1 MTVKLII
8 QNRIIIVSFIV
19 VIAIISHSC
28 GKTFYIFGSQSR
40 SGFYTYN
47 GQGSGSFNNQ
57 SSVDW
62 KPTPGMQIGLATDI
76 ANINK
81 YLSIK
86 TELNT
91 SLQGARYEDVSN
103 RIKGSIDLLY
113 IYVPIEIRFYHKI
126 GIYGEAGLQPGYL
139 ISARDRVK
147 WKSSYFNDYIT
158 KWDFGMTG
166 GLGYEFKNHIGIGLS
181 VFQGFSNISVAKN
194 DGKSNNIVA
203 LRATY
208 RLRMK

>member
-1 MTVKLII
+1 MIVKLII
-8 QNRIIIVSFIV
+8 QNRIIILSFIIV
-19 VIAIISHSC
+19 LAIISHSC
-28 GKTFYIFGSQSR
+28 GKTYYIFGAQSR
-40 SGFYTYN
+40 SVFYTYN
-47 GQGSGSFNNQ
+47 GRGGGSYNNQ

-62 KPTPGMQIGLATDI
+62 KPTLGMQLGLATDI

-113 IYVPIEIRFYHKI
+113 IYVPIEIRFHHKI

-147 WKSSYFNDYIT
+147 WKSSYFNDYIK
-158 KWDFGMTG
+158 KWDFGITG
-166 GLGYEFKNHIGIGLS
+166 GLGYEFKNNVSIGLS
-181 VFQGFSNISVAKN
+181 VFQGFGNISAAKS
-194 DGKSNNIVA
+194 DGKSNNIIA
-203 LRATY
+203 LRGTY
-208 RLRMK
+208 KFRMK